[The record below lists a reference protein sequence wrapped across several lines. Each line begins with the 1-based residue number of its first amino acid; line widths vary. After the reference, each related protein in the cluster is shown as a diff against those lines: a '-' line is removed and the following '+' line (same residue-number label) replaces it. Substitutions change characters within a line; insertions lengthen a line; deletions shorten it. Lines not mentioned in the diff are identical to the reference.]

1 VRRTLRSPH
10 PESNQ
15 PNIGGAIMKNV
26 LVGMLLASVF
36 IVPAEADNNHQGP
49 SGGSGGAGSGSAPTS
64 SSTATANG
72 GAGGAGGIGTG
83 GSATGGTATGGTAT
97 GGTGGAAT
105 GGKSSA
111 SGNSST
117 VTVSLTNTGSST
129 GSSGSS
135 GSNGTASGSAAGDP
149 NAATTV
155 KYDGSYTVKS
165 APPIAAPSLTSTFSD
180 TCMGSSSFGLSFV
193 GFGAT
198 GGTTMV
204 DEACVRRLD
213 SREFRAMGLNDVAL
227 ALLCQSP
234 ANRKAVE
241 AAGRACPSASAPSDT
256 AAATATTTAVVTV
269 MQPVQPMSSDR
280 KDLAPVEPQAS
291 LAAPVV
297 PAEAPPP
304 VKEQP
309 AAAAPQQASLTS
321 EATAEPVPAQEHA
334 EAVEIKPLSD
344 EVDVK

>member
-1 VRRTLRSPH
+1 
-10 PESNQ
+10 
-15 PNIGGAIMKNV
+15 MKNV

-36 IVPAEADNNHQGP
+36 VVPAKADNNHQGS

-105 GGKSSA
+105 GGRSSA

-117 VTVSLTNTGSST
+117 VTVSLTNTGS
-129 GSSGSS
+129 GSGSS

-180 TCMGSSSFGLSFV
+180 TCMGSSSFGLSVV

-198 GGTTMV
+198 GGTTIV

-256 AAATATTTAVVTV
+256 AAATATTTAVVV
-269 MQPVQPMSSDR
+269 VQPVQPLSSDR

-291 LAAPVV
+291 LAAPIV

-304 VKEQP
+304 VQEQP
-309 AAAAPQQASLTS
+309 AAAAPQQASLAS

-334 EAVEIKPLSD
+334 EAVEIKPVSD
-344 EVDVK
+344 DVDVK